1 MSQPQECLHKQA
13 LQTIEHLKVGN
24 MKINMKTKVVN
35 INSSGYNPKI
45 QISSGLYSIK
55 FFQETSAVRNTL
67 SEYTKNKI
75 IPINNLIKVK

>member
-1 MSQPQECLHKQA
+1 
-13 LQTIEHLKVGN
+13 

-35 INSSGYNPKI
+35 INSSGYNPKV
-45 QISSGLYSIK
+45 QISSGLYSVK
-55 FFQETSAVRNTL
+55 FFQETSAVKNTL

>member
-1 MSQPQECLHKQA
+1 
-13 LQTIEHLKVGN
+13 

-35 INSSGYNPKI
+35 INSSGYNPKV
-45 QISSGLYSIK
+45 QISGLYSVK
-55 FFQETSAVRNTL
+55 FFQETSAVKNTL

>member
-1 MSQPQECLHKQA
+1 
-13 LQTIEHLKVGN
+13 

-45 QISSGLYSIK
+45 QISSGLYSVK
-55 FFQETSAVRNTL
+55 FFQETSVVKNTL